1 MRRGVL
7 WGRMERADSVG
18 SGDVASQISAI
29 AALNEP
35 IRRALYGY
43 VLERPGPV
51 GRDEAAEAVGITREL
66 AAFHLDKLLE
76 EGLLDVEYRRLS
88 GRTGPGA
95 GRPAK
100 LYHPSRRQVQVSLPE
115 RRYELAAHLMA
126 EALEGKGSDPAGAL
140 EVAARRFGESLG
152 AEARRQIGRRAS
164 QVRLLDTACAV
175 LRDQGF
181 EPIRTDDGVRLRN
194 CPFDTVA
201 KEHITLVCGM
211 NLALAQGLVAALGAD
226 GVDVRLDP
234 MPGACCVALTAAGK
248 PAAPGE
254 QGNA

>member
-1 MRRGVL
+1 
-7 WGRMERADSVG
+7 MENPEALG
-18 SGDVASQISAI
+18 SADVAAQISAI

-35 IRRALYGY
+35 IRRALYAY
-43 VLERPGPV
+43 LVERPSPV

-115 RRYELAAHLMA
+115 RRYELVARLMA
-126 EALEGKGSDPAGAL
+126 EALEEKGSDPAASL
-140 EVAARRFGESLG
+140 DAVARRFGESLG
-152 AEARRQIGRRAS
+152 AEARRQMGRRAT
-164 QVRLLDTACAV
+164 QGRLLETACAV

-181 EPIRTDDGVRLRN
+181 EPMMADAEIRLRN
-194 CPFDTVA
+194 CPFDKVA
-201 KEHITLVCGM
+201 QEHISLVCGM
-211 NLALAQGLVAALGAD
+211 NLALAQGLVTGLGAS

-234 MPGACCVALTAAGK
+234 KPGACCVAFAAAGK
-248 PAAPGE
+248 AAPTPRG
-254 QGNA
+254 GA

>member
-1 MRRGVL
+1 
-7 WGRMERADSVG
+7 MENSEALG
-18 SGDVASQISAI
+18 SADVAAQISAI

-35 IRRALYGY
+35 IRRSLYTY
-43 VLERPGPV
+43 LVERPGPV

-88 GRTGPGA
+88 GRSGPGA

-115 RRYELAAHLMA
+115 RRYELAARLMA
-126 EALEGKGSDPAGAL
+126 EALEEKASDPAASL
-140 EVAARRFGESLG
+140 ETVARRFGESLG
-152 AEARRQIGRRAS
+152 TEARHQMGRRATQS
-164 QVRLLDTACAV
+164 RLLETACAV

-181 EPIRTDDGVRLRN
+181 EPIMAGSEIRLRN
-194 CPFDTVA
+194 CPFDRVA
-201 KEHITLVCGM
+201 QEHISLVCGM
-211 NLALAQGLVAALGAD
+211 NLALAQGLVAGLGAS

-234 MPGACCVALTAAGK
+234 KPGGCCVAFVAPGK
-248 PAAPGE
+248 AAPTPRG
-254 QGNA
+254 GA